1 MLRNYLKIAWRNL
14 LRNKLRAA
22 IHILGLAIGIAACF
36 VIYSMLS
43 YEYGFNRD
51 IPDHDKIF
59 RITTVTSHGEDRWP
73 NVGVPFPMGEAVK
86 EEVEGVESLVMI
98 FDNANAMVGL
108 PERPAAFGRQHH
120 VVYTEDKYFDIFPSE
135 WLGGNPEKA
144 LNRPNT
150 VVLTQSSVKKY
161 FGEIS
166 VQEALGKELIYNDSI
181 SVQVTGIVTDV
192 KENIDLIY
200 TDYISLST
208 LTSSTSARRFINA
221 ENWDSVNSASQLYV
235 KLSHPDQLSSYESSL
250 GSIIDK
256 YLKNEEGWST
266 EFFLEPLSDLHFAVN
281 PNHMANKFILM
292 GLSIMAGFILMIAC
306 MNFVNLETAQ
316 AIVRA
321 REIGIRKTLGS
332 NRGQLILQFF
342 SETLVIALLAM
353 MLALLLAEFSV
364 RYFAEMIPAGMKI
377 NYLSI
382 ENILFLLG
390 LVVLVTLLSAIY
402 PALMLT
408 GYSPVKAMKN
418 QVKGIHQNR
427 WGYFVRKNLTVL
439 QFTLS
444 IGFIIGVLVISH
456 QLKYLANESM
466 GFNQELVLYADT
478 PFLDKSG
485 RNDQLKERLER
496 LSFVKSASL
505 SYDILASR
513 SLFTTT
519 IERHKGVE
527 IEEFGVQAKSGDS
540 LFVDTY
546 EVPFLSGRKLAND
559 STEILINETFMKDL
573 GYDFPADV
581 IGEQLMLYGE
591 RNVEVVG
598 VVKDFNSRSLY
609 EQIRPMVIFYE
620 PEYFTWIN
628 VKLQANTNL
637 QEAKKIMDGEL
648 KAVYPEEANEF
659 RFFDEMVANFYQ
671 SEQKLQ
677 EVLSFAT
684 VLAILISGMGLFGL
698 SAFTIAQ
705 RTKEISIRKVLGATI
720 GQIMVLLSKEYA
732 ALILIAFVLAVV
744 PTWLLLEE
752 WLKQFAY
759 RVPMPIGLYLLA
771 GFLALLLCVIIVGL
785 HSLKTI
791 NRNPSEVLK
800 SE

>member
-1 MLRNYLKIAWRNL
+1 MLRNYLIIAWRNL

-36 VIYSMLS
+36 VIYNMLS

-51 IPDHDKIF
+51 VPGYDKIF

-73 NVGVPFPMGEAVK
+73 NVGVPFPMGDAVK
-86 EEVEGVESLVMI
+86 DEVGGVESLARI

-108 PERPAAFGRQHH
+108 AERPTAFGRQRH
-120 VVYTEDKYFDIFPSE
+120 VVYTEDKYFDIFPAK

-150 VVLTQSSVKKY
+150 VVLTQSSVNKY

-181 SVQVTGIVTDV
+181 SVQVTGIIEDI
-192 KENIDLIY
+192 KENNDLIY

-208 LTSSTSARRFINA
+208 LTSSTSARKFINA
-221 ENWDSVNSASQLYV
+221 ENWDNVNSASQLYV
-235 KLSHPDQLSSYESSL
+235 QLSHPQQLSSYETSL
-250 GSIIDK
+250 DQIIDK
-256 YLKNEEGWST
+256 YLNNEEGWST
-266 EFFLEPLSDLHFAVN
+266 EFFIEPLSDLHFTVN
-281 PNHMANKFILM
+281 PNHTANKFTLM
-292 GLSIMAGFILMIAC
+292 GLSIMAVFILMIAC
-306 MNFVNLETAQ
+306 MNFINLETAQ

-321 REIGIRKTLGS
+321 KEIGIRKTLGS
-332 NRGQLILQFF
+332 SRFQLMLQFF
-342 SETLVIALLAM
+342 SETLVIALLAL
-353 MLALLLAEFSV
+353 MLALLLTEFSV
-364 RYFAEMIPAGMKI
+364 HYFAEMIPADMEI
-377 NYLSI
+377 NYLSTG
-382 ENILFLLG
+382 NILFLLG

-408 GYSPVKAMKN
+408 GYNPVKAIKN
-418 QVKGIHQNR
+418 QLKDIHQNR

-466 GFNQELVLYADT
+466 GFNKELVLYADT
-478 PFLDKSG
+478 PFLDESG
-485 RNDQLKERLER
+485 RNDQLKESLER
-496 LSFVKSASL
+496 LSFVKSVSL
-505 SYDILASR
+505 SGDILASR

-519 IERHKGVE
+519 IERHKGEE
-527 IEEFGVQAKSGDS
+527 IEELGIQAKNGDS

-546 EVPFLSGRKLAND
+546 EVPLLVGKRIEND

-573 GYDFPADV
+573 GYDFPADA
-581 IGEQLMLYGE
+581 IGEQLVLYGE

-609 EQIRPMVIFYE
+609 EQIRPLVIFYE
-620 PEYFTWIN
+620 PEYFTKIN

-637 QEAKKIMDGEL
+637 QEAKSLLDKEMKEL
-648 KAVYPEEANEF
+648 YPEEDSGF
-659 RFFDEMVANFYQ
+659 RFFDELVANFYQ

-705 RTKEISIRKVLGATI
+705 RTKEISIRKVLGASAS
-720 GQIMVLLSKEYA
+720 QILVLISREYMV
-732 ALILIAFVLAVV
+732 LILIAFVLAVV

-759 RVPMPIGLYLLA
+759 RTPMPISLYLLA
-771 GFLALLLCVIIVGL
+771 GFLAFLLCVVIVGL
-785 HSLKTI
+785 HSLRTI